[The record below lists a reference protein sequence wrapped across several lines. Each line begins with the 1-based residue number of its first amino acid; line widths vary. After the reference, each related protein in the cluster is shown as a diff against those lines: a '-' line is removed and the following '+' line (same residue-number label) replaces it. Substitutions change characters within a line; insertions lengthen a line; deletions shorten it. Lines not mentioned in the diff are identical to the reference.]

1 MRKSIYS
8 LLLAVLT
15 LSACK
20 KSSEG
25 TANVRVINL
34 VPNSTSLDFNV
45 NGSLQVGSIGYGVAT
60 AYQGIGSNSPSFTI
74 GQSGTIL
81 FSSALG
87 VSANSFYTLYLY
99 DSTTSMKVSFLQDD
113 RTAPPSGKANIRFLH
128 FYKGN
133 VIVDIRQGTS
143 TNMFTNRS
151 ATDHFNNSSL
161 LGYTTFDPGTFNVTV
176 YVAGTSVQLFQ
187 FPNFTAE
194 AGKSYTFVLRGFS
207 NVTSGPQALQLI
219 PITD

>member
-1 MRKSIYS
+1 M
-8 LLLAVLT
+8 LLAVLT

-161 LGYTTFDPGTFNVTV
+161 LGYTAFDPGTFNVTV

-207 NVTSGPQALQLI
+207 NVTSGPQALRLI